1 MFSNGRDRAARRY
14 EAALS
19 PALAAWRDADGSWF
33 DGTPESVDKRIAQC
47 RVIQSNLRGA
57 AGALAGTGGEMAYI
71 AAEQEL
77 AGDRRGL
84 EQLRRDLLTA
94 GADRDNSTCQYDSG
108 SMYGNQP
115 LCSQPAEHLIHYHNG
130 SSGPLTLAVCRK
142 HLDAARGAIG
152 DTGNSWPNPVDKV
165 EKLSGRRLKSVRV
178 RDEIR
183 HGDYNDVR
191 EVDVEPTLE
200 GFIDLLNSGPYGG
213 GNVAH
218 PGNKYAVEAW
228 EKFKDTGRSQ
238 FGWRDFS
245 TVPDEGRT
253 ARRRTAAARP
263 DFPDSLMYL

>member
-33 DGTPESVDKRIAQC
+33 DGTPEAVDKRIAQC

-94 GADRDNSTCQYDSG
+94 GADRD
-108 SMYGNQP
+108 
-115 LCSQPAEHLIHYHNG
+115 
-130 SSGPLTLAVCRK
+130 
-142 HLDAARGAIG
+142 
-152 DTGNSWPNPVDKV
+152 
-165 EKLSGRRLKSVRV
+165 KLSGRRLKSVRV

-191 EVDVEPTLE
+191 EVDVEPTLK

-218 PGNKYAVEAW
+218 PDNKYAVEAW
-228 EKFKDTGRSQ
+228 EKFKDTGKSQ